1 MDYTLP
7 IGAELASGK
16 YVIDRVIGV
25 GGFGITYAAHHGVL
39 GTKYAIKELFVSGR
53 SIREDNHY
61 TVFLQNLEVE
71 RYQKIRRRFFDEAK
85 TLTKLKNP
93 HVVKVIDVFE
103 DNNTAY
109 IVMDYIEGETLL
121 SKIKRNGP
129 IVFQDAINYIAQL
142 SEAVEYI
149 HSKHIL
155 HRDIKPDNVMIT
167 PDQQVVLIDFGSARS
182 FVNDEVQNHTTI
194 LTQGYAPIEQYS
206 SSTKKGNYTDI
217 YALGAVFYFIL
228 TGEKPIEATS
238 RVYEAFKSPREINPA
253 VPEDVNRTIMKAMEI
268 RPEDRY
274 QDVASFKADLLGGV
288 VTQAPVKKE
297 KPINKR
303 EKKPKVDQVVIGT
316 NTEEKEDLRRFCRM
330 CGNPLSPEAKYCRI
344 CGAPINR

>member
-1 MDYTLP
+1 
-7 IGAELASGK
+7 
-16 YVIDRVIGV
+16 
-25 GGFGITYAAHHGVL
+25 
-39 GTKYAIKELFVSGR
+39 
-53 SIREDNHY
+53 
-61 TVFLQNLEVE
+61 
-71 RYQKIRRRFFDEAK
+71 
-85 TLTKLKNP
+85 
-93 HVVKVIDVFE
+93 
-103 DNNTAY
+103 
-109 IVMDYIEGETLL
+109 MDYIEGETLL